1 MVSVESVEKRSLDSD
16 SPFQIIPHR
25 VTYGIA
31 EHQRNSVNTALGLV
45 KWILL
50 ISNHVEGVIQQQ
62 DALRFLTIRPE
73 IFSIIRRPIECS
85 ENKCALQRNFLGP
98 IMELFSFV
106 ASLRS
111 CEVKQQERDKDD
123 DRKWFL
129 HGYCQ
134 IVHSETCWRSVIAR
148 VDAQR

>member
-50 ISNHVEGVIQQQ
+50 LSNHVEGVIQQQ
-62 DALRFLTIRPE
+62 DALRFLTIRPG

-85 ENKCALQRNFLGP
+85 ENKCALQRNSLGL
-98 IMELFSFV
+98 IMKNSV
-106 ASLRS
+106 SCSRLRS
-111 CEVKQQERDKDD
+111 NCLKIRPDNHENEYTEN
-123 DRKWFL
+123 L
-129 HGYCQ
+129 CSNYSH
-134 IVHSETCWRSVIAR
+134 
-148 VDAQR
+148 